1 MSVTIEEILEGL
13 EPVFAAHT
21 FTESKEHFNV
31 VRFKVESLYQ
41 DMKVH
46 LMPKED
52 SEFLGKIRN
61 TIPSPDSIRC
71 LRLVFEEYKYSRK
84 KRFERLG
91 ATTGR
96 TSHQNLNRSA
106 PPRSEARN
114 ETYQQVYAGDVSH
127 TIHHDHVTHHTPAP
141 ACSPSYDSP
150 SSDSG
155 SSDCGGGGG
164 GD

>member
-1 MSVTIEEILEGL
+1 MSVTMEEILEGL
-13 EPVFAAHT
+13 EPVFAAHS
-21 FTESKEHFNV
+21 FSESKEHFNV

-52 SEFLGKIRN
+52 SEFLSKIRG
-61 TIPSPDSIRC
+61 TIPAPDSIRC
-71 LRLVFEEYKYSRK
+71 LKIVFEEYKYSRR
-84 KRFERLG
+84 KRFERTG
-91 ATTGR
+91 VTTGR
-96 TSHQNLNRSA
+96 TSHQNLNRSM

-114 ETYQQVYAGDVSH
+114 ETYQQVYAGDLSH
-127 TIHHDHVTHHTPAP
+127 TIHEGNVTHHTP

-150 SSDSG
+150 SYDSG